1 MNLEQGEIAK
11 MAEEIDED
19 GSEEL
24 ATLFLVLLEL
34 EHDARHQKKP
44 LLVSKYTK
52 TIDEERSVSG

>member
-11 MAEEIDED
+11 MAKEIDEH
-19 GSEEL
+19 GNEEL
-24 ATLFLVLLEL
+24 AILFLVLLGN

-52 TIDEERSVSG
+52 TIDEERSRSG